1 MLCMLRLHCVQMWPY
16 WDVEVLFLCN
26 DLQNA
31 HFPLILTHSTKNCTK
46 IHKGGSKTG
55 WCFASSTLYFQV
67 NTCLNPVCVSSSFA
81 WLLLIDFIWRCHPE
95 SKQLPDFQEAELAF
109 ACNSNLSEITG
120 RVFVTWWPLFL
131 LFNNVFDS
139 SFNKLFFHQMSLK
152 WVH

>member
-31 HFPLILTHSTKNCTK
+31 HFPLILIHSTKNCTE

-81 WLLLIDFIWRCHPE
+81 WLLLIDFILSGGVTLNPNNCLI
-95 SKQLPDFQEAELAF
+95 SKRLSLLLLAT
-109 ACNSNLSEITG
+109 LI
-120 RVFVTWWPLFL
+120 
-131 LFNNVFDS
+131 
-139 SFNKLFFHQMSLK
+139 SLK
-152 WVH
+152 LPAECLSLGGLCFFCLTMCSILLLTNFFSTSCH